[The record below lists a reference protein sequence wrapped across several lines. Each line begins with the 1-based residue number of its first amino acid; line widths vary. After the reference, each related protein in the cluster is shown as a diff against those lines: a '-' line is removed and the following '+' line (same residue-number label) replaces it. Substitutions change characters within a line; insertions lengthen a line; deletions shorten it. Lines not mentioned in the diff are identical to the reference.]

1 MDVQANLNI
10 CWSHRSYCRFCR
22 ALAHMEILVYCV
34 IRIYPK
40 YSNTIT
46 LYHAS
51 PKFEQFHFDYLSM
64 CRKTAGLWTVQTL
77 IRMWHLIWVYIVSLT
92 LSVRISRVI
101 MVCHYHLKTRYVLW
115 SFFNVIIGSDKR
127 GYQEN
132 IFHYENICCGYSLE
146 APRWGA
152 SNEYH
157 NICFGGEE
165 RKISILF
172 FLLKKKKVLY
182 LELCVID
189 RKKIWA
195 PHGSNVLLKQD
206 LQVKNLWDTRFW
218 KEKKNVWLKLLV
230 CQT

>member
-1 MDVQANLNI
+1 MKLKASDRWCANDMSQRTTKPTKRLVRPAKTPISLRIHAVWSESSLITCAFYSIHQEGLTRILAILMDVQANLNI

-46 LYHAS
+46 LYPAS

-64 CRKTAGLWTVQTL
+64 CQKTAGLWTVQTL

-115 SFFNVIIGSDKR
+115 SF
-127 GYQEN
+127 Y
-132 IFHYENICCGYSLE
+132 
-146 APRWGA
+146 
-152 SNEYH
+152 
-157 NICFGGEE
+157 
-165 RKISILF
+165 
-172 FLLKKKKVLY
+172 
-182 LELCVID
+182 
-189 RKKIWA
+189 
-195 PHGSNVLLKQD
+195 
-206 LQVKNLWDTRFW
+206 
-218 KEKKNVWLKLLV
+218 
-230 CQT
+230 